1 MTEPGMTES
10 RMTEPGTTASRQQE
24 QGSGPPDENAGWRIF
39 GYLLSG
45 MAFYGA
51 LGWLLSRVTHVAAL
65 FPVGMLVGLVLG
77 IVLIVYRYGRA

>member
-1 MTEPGMTES
+1 MTE
-10 RMTEPGTTASRQQE
+10 RDQGTAPE
-24 QGSGPPDENAGWRIF
+24 DNAGYRIF

-45 MAFYGA
+45 MLFYGA
-51 LGWLLSRVTHVAAL
+51 LGWLLSRVTHVAML

>member
-1 MTEPGMTES
+1 MTGQHHQEPGQRE
-10 RMTEPGTTASRQQE
+10 RE
-24 QGSGPPDENAGWRIF
+24 QGVPPEENAGWRIF

-51 LGWLLSRVTHVAAL
+51 VGWLLSRVTHVAAL
-65 FPVGMLVGLVLG
+65 FPVGMLAGLVLG

>member
-1 MTEPGMTES
+1 MTAP
-10 RMTEPGTTASRQQE
+10 RQQRE
-24 QGSGPPDENAGWRIF
+24 RDRQTDGLPDKNAGWNIF

-51 LGWLLSRVTHVAAL
+51 VGWLIGHLTHVAAL
-65 FPVGMLVGLVLG
+65 FPVGMLVGLVLA